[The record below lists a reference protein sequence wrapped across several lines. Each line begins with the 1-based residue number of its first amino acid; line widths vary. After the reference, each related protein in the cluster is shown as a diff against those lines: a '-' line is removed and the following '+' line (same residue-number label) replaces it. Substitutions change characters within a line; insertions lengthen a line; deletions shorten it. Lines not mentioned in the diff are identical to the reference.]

1 MYVDSSSITV
11 NQKTYTRHL
20 LRTSFRKNGKV
31 KHRTIANISSCSDE
45 EIQAVKLGLKYKGNL
60 AELASLD
67 KSMKLQQGLRVGA
80 VWVLLCLAKQ
90 LHIVDALG
98 AGRQAKLALWQI
110 MARIIEHSSRLSAVR
125 LARSHAVC
133 DLLDL
138 DSFNEDDLYANLDW
152 LHENQSKI
160 EDRLFR
166 ATHQDSSP
174 TLFLYDVTSSYLE
187 GTHNDLGAFGYN
199 RDGKSGK
206 QQIVLGLL
214 CDDQGVP
221 DRGMIKGPQIQL
233 LKEHEDNFHY
243 ISALT
248 KPQIEGLLKKGILQM
263 SLFDEAIAEVL
274 SEEGG
279 ERFVVRRNPIRAEEM
294 KRNRQDRLDSLNNRV
309 EKYNAYLEEHPKAKV
324 EVGLRR
330 MKDNATR
337 LKIHKWVEIE
347 PRGTKLSLQVN
358 PEELAAVEKLD
369 GCYALRTDL
378 SPTAASKQTIHD
390 RYKDLALVEWAFR
403 TSKTGHLEMRR

>member
-20 LRTSFRKNGKV
+20 LRTSFRKDGKV

-166 ATHQDSSP
+166 ATHQDSS
-174 TLFLYDVTSSYLE
+174 
-187 GTHNDLGAFGYN
+187 
-199 RDGKSGK
+199 
-206 QQIVLGLL
+206 
-214 CDDQGVP
+214 
-221 DRGMIKGPQIQL
+221 
-233 LKEHEDNFHY
+233 
-243 ISALT
+243 
-248 KPQIEGLLKKGILQM
+248 
-263 SLFDEAIAEVL
+263 
-274 SEEGG
+274 
-279 ERFVVRRNPIRAEEM
+279 
-294 KRNRQDRLDSLNNRV
+294 
-309 EKYNAYLEEHPKAKV
+309 
-324 EVGLRR
+324 
-330 MKDNATR
+330 
-337 LKIHKWVEIE
+337 
-347 PRGTKLSLQVN
+347 
-358 PEELAAVEKLD
+358 
-369 GCYALRTDL
+369 
-378 SPTAASKQTIHD
+378 SPG
-390 RYKDLALVEWAFR
+390 R
-403 TSKTGHLEMRR
+403 